1 MVYSLKNSFKKWP
14 FVIVTL
20 LLFVS
25 LGVAIFTLVTASD
38 SIQGEENLK
47 TVNSALILCQEQTN
61 ILYTNLTA
69 VENQVLTLKSELA
82 SVRAETQGEI
92 NSLQKNLTRISQEL
106 QSTSQ
111 QYTQAME
118 SKQAADSLNQEHLS
132 KIKALEEELSALSGV
147 NRPVPV
153 HTITALYIAALLM
166 ALPVN
171 VL

>member
-1 MVYSLKNSFKKWP
+1 M
-14 FVIVTL
+14 
-20 LLFVS
+20 
-25 LGVAIFTLVTASD
+25 A
-38 SIQGEENLK
+38 Q
-47 TVNSALILCQEQTN
+47 N

-106 QSTSQ
+106 QSTNQ
-111 QYTQAME
+111 KYTQAME

-166 ALPVN
+166 ALPVSVTEFLGEKRQVQRRDEITLRKTVSTEVEGFHGGN
-171 VL
+171 NTRREVEKFFQESKQNLFRGLWTD